1 MSLKNLLIFVTCALL
16 ASHGTAAPAA
26 VSVASLSASSSMA
39 SESSSSLAYY
49 SSTASEGVAW
59 SSSENEP
66 SSTSSAPPVY
76 ETVAPASDDPNYVA
90 WTPDYTGT
98 PEAIRG
104 SLGATVIGPQNVP
117 LDLENPDFL
126 APPTTDNGEVPN
138 AKWPFSMSHN
148 RLQTGGWARQQN
160 INQLP
165 AATELAG
172 VDMRLE
178 AGAIREL
185 HWHTA
190 SEWAYVT
197 KGSVQVTAVN
207 QLGQNFVGT
216 ANQGDLWFFPA
227 GVPHSLQATNATED
241 GAEFLLVF
249 DNGSFDE
256 DGTFLITDWL
266 AHTPKEVIAKNFQAP
281 ISVFNELPDEELYIF
296 PAASPGPDSDAPV
309 SPYGT
314 VPSSY
319 TFAMSQMPATE
330 LSGGSVKIVDS
341 HVFNISKT
349 TAVAEVTVNPGGM
362 RELHWHPT
370 QDEWTY
376 FLEGNARVT
385 VFASEGNAGTFNFQG
400 GDIGY
405 IPAAHGH
412 YVENIG
418 NTTLR
423 FLEVF
428 KTATFQDV
436 SLSQWLALTPPA
448 MIEATLNIKAED
460 LKYFSKTKPI
470 VVGPAPVNNTTNGT
484 AAA

>member
-1 MSLKNLLIFVTCALL
+1 MSLRNIFTFVTCALL
-16 ASHGTAAPAA
+16 LASYSAAAPTAA
-26 VSVASLSASSSMA
+26 SVVSLSASSA
-39 SESSSSLAYY
+39 VASSSLL
-49 SSTASEGVAW
+49 AW
-59 SSSENEP
+59 SSSETEP
-66 SSTSSAPPVY
+66 SSTSAAPAS

-104 SLGATVIGPQNVP
+104 SLGSTVIGPQNVP
-117 LDLENPDFL
+117 LDLQNADML
-126 APPTTDNGEVPN
+126 APPTTDNGAVPN

-160 INQLP
+160 VGQLP

-197 KGSVQVTAVN
+197 QGSVQVSAVN
-207 QLGQNFVGT
+207 QLGQNF
-216 ANQGDLWFFPA
+216 NKGDLWFFPA
-227 GVPHSLQATNATED
+227 GVPHTLQATNATED

-249 DNGSFDE
+249 DNGTFDE

-266 AHTPKEVIAKNFQAP
+266 AHTPKEVIAKNFGAP
-281 ISVFNELPDEELYIF
+281 ISVFNEIPGDDLYIF
-296 PAASPGPDSDAPV
+296 PAAPPGPDSDAPV
-309 SPYGT
+309 SPSGT
-314 VPSSY
+314 VSSPY

-349 TAVAEVTVNPGGM
+349 TAVAEVTVNPGAM

-385 VFASEGNAGTFNFQG
+385 VFASSGNAGTFNYQG

-405 IPAAHGH
+405 IPASHGH
-412 YVENIG
+412 YVENTG

-423 FLEVF
+423 YLEVF

-436 SLSQWLALTPPA
+436 SLNQWIALTPPA

-470 VVGPAPVNNTTNGT
+470 VVGPAPVNSTANSTT
-484 AAA
+484 AA

>member
-1 MSLKNLLIFVTCALL
+1 MSLRNLFISVTCALL
-16 ASHGTAAPAA
+16 LASRGAAAPAA
-26 VSVASLSASSSMA
+26 SSVVSPSASSVAAPLSASSPAA
-39 SESSSSLAYY
+39 SSPSPAL
-49 SSTASEGVAW
+49 
-59 SSSENEP
+59 SSSETEP
-66 SSTSSAPPVY
+66 SSTVSAPPVS

-90 WTPDYTGT
+90 WTSDYTGT
-98 PEAIRG
+98 PEAIRD
-104 SLGATVIGPQNVP
+104 SLGGTVIGPQNVP
-117 LDLENPDFL
+117 LDLENPDLL
-126 APPTTDNGEVPN
+126 APPTTDNGLVAN
-138 AKWPFSMSHN
+138 AKWPFSLSHN

-160 INQLP
+160 VDQLP

-197 KGSVQVTAVN
+197 RGSVQVTAVN

-216 ANQGDLWFFPA
+216 ANKGDLWFFPA

-249 DNGSFDE
+249 DNGTFDE

-281 ISVFNELPDEELYIF
+281 ISVFNEIPGEELYIF
-296 PAASPGPDSDAPV
+296 PAASPGPDSDAPAG
-309 SPYGT
+309 PYGT
-314 VPSSY
+314 VPSPY
-319 TFAMSQMPATE
+319 TFAMSQMSATE

-349 TAVAEVTVNPGGM
+349 TAVAEVTVNPGAM

-385 VFASEGNAGTFNFQG
+385 VFASSGNANTFDYQG
-400 GDIGY
+400 GDIAY
-405 IPAAHGH
+405 IPAANGH

-423 FLEVF
+423 YLEVF

-448 MIEATLNIKAED
+448 MIEATLNINAED
-460 LKYFSKTKPI
+460 LKYFSKTKSI
-470 VVGPAPVNNTTNGT
+470 VIGPAPVNGTANGT
-484 AAA
+484 TAA

>member
-1 MSLKNLLIFVTCALL
+1 MPSQSFLATVACALL
-16 ASHGTAAPAA
+16 LASLSGAAPAGTSSA
-26 VSVASLSASSSMA
+26 SASSS
-39 SESSSSLAYY
+39 SWS
-49 SSTASEGVAW
+49 SSTALHTGSWPSSEGA
-59 SSSENEP
+59 P
-66 SSTSSAPPVY
+66 SSTGAAPPVY

-90 WTPDYTGT
+90 WTPGFTGT
-98 PEAIRG
+98 PEAERG
-104 SLGATVIGPQNVP
+104 TLGATVIGPQNVP
-117 LDLENPDFL
+117 LDLENPDLL
-126 APPTTDNGEVPN
+126 APPTTDNGLVAN
-138 AKWPFSMSHN
+138 AKWPFSLSHN

-165 AATELAG
+165 AADELAG

-178 AGAIREL
+178 KGAIREL

-241 GAEFLLVF
+241 GSEFLLVF

-281 ISVFNELPDEELYIF
+281 ISVFNELPGEELYIF
-296 PAASPGPDSDAPV
+296 PAAPPGPDSDAPV
-309 SPYGT
+309 SPYGS
-314 VPSSY
+314 VPSPY

-341 HVFNISKT
+341 HIFNISKT
-349 TAVAEVTVNPGGM
+349 TAVAEVTVNPGAM

-385 VFASEGNAGTFNFQG
+385 VFASQGNANTFNFQG

-405 IPAAHGH
+405 IPASHGH

-448 MIEATLNIKAED
+448 MVEATLNLKPGD
-460 LKYFSKTKPI
+460 LKYLSKVKPV
-470 VVGPAPVNNTTNGT
+470 VVGPAPINGTTNNTLG
-484 AAA
+484 A

>member
-1 MSLKNLLIFVTCALL
+1 MSLKTLLASVTCAVLL
-16 ASHGTAAPAA
+16 GSLGSAAPAG
-26 VSVASLSASSSMA
+26 SSSSSASSLLSP
-39 SESSSSLAYY
+39 
-49 SSTASEGVAW
+49 SSTAW
-59 SSSENEP
+59 PSSGAP
-66 SSTSSAPPVY
+66 SSTDSAPPVF
-76 ETVAPASDDPNYVA
+76 ETVPPASDDPNDVA
-90 WTPDYTGT
+90 WPPSFMGT

-117 LDLENPDFL
+117 LDLENPDLL
-126 APPTTDNGEVPN
+126 APPTTDNGLVDN
-138 AKWPFSMSHN
+138 AKWPFSLSHN

-165 AATELAG
+165 AADELAG

-178 AGAIREL
+178 KGAIREL

-241 GAEFLLVF
+241 GSEFLLVF

-281 ISVFNELPDEELYIF
+281 ISVFNELPGEELYIF
-296 PAASPGPDSDAPV
+296 PAAPPGPDSDRPE
-309 SPYGT
+309 SPYGE
-314 VPSSY
+314 VPSPY
-319 TFAMSQMPATE
+319 TYAMSQMPATQ

-341 HVFNISKT
+341 HTFNISKT
-349 TAVAEVTVNPGGM
+349 TAVAEVTVNPGAM

-385 VFASEGNAGTFNFQG
+385 VFASQGNANTFDFQG

-405 IPAAHGH
+405 IPASHGH
-412 YVENIG
+412 YVENTG

-436 SLSQWLALTPPA
+436 SLSQWLALTPAA
-448 MIEATLNIKAED
+448 MVEDTLNLKPGD
-460 LKYFSKTKPI
+460 LKYLSKVKQV
-470 VVGPAPVNNTTNGT
+470 VVGPAPVNGT
-484 AAA
+484 ANSTYSA